1 MRSGIVT
8 AILVLFVF
16 GFLYGKSWA
25 QPPIRPLIL
34 YGQVLKEGALVSNDT
49 SLILSIGGERIKVPI
64 KESIEGISYYLIKIP
79 SDKIKIHLINGTEI
93 KFISL
98 DGINLSFLPPI
109 HWRRGEFVRKD
120 LILET
125 PLKSSPQVISASAIK
140 EEGNWTLK
148 CKFDPLKLG
157 SDVNPKDVFYKVKW
171 FYAYENEKGELKIV
185 KLKELSVKNAKK
197 ILTSSTIIPAE
208 KLNEPLF
215 FKLVI
220 QPIEKLPNKKLIGP
234 SAIFTVV
241 PKYTEG
247 TI

>member
-1 MRSGIVT
+1 MRSGIIT
-8 AILVLFVF
+8 AVLVLFVF
-16 GFLYGKSWA
+16 GFLYIKSWA

-34 YGQVLKEGALVSNDT
+34 YGQVLKEGAPVSNNT
-49 SLILSIGGERIKVPI
+49 SLILSIGGEKIKVPI
-64 KESIEGISYYLIKIP
+64 KESIEGISYYLIKVP
-79 SDKIKIHLINGTEI
+79 SDKIKIHVINGTEI
-93 KFISL
+93 KFVSL
-98 DGINLSFLPPI
+98 DGINLSSLPPI
-109 HWRRGEFVRKD
+109 RWERGKFIRED
-120 LILET
+120 LILES
-125 PLKSSPQVISASAIK
+125 PLKKPPKVVSASAIK

-148 CKFDPLKLG
+148 CKFEPPELG

-171 FYAYENEKGELKIV
+171 FYTYENEKGELKMV
-185 KLKELSVKNAKK
+185 KLKELSVENAQKV
-197 ILTSSTIIPAE
+197 LTSSAVIPAE

-234 SAIFTVV
+234 SVVFTVV